1 MSEVETTVLSSDD
14 LYALLEGQRWFARHA
29 EDPVEV
35 RVVDQA
41 ELSARPPR
49 ILDLLAEVAYAPGDR
64 AFYQLLVALPETSDA
79 LADPAGVRELL
90 NLLRSGASIAARDGT
105 VEFSAW
111 GDVLPDAA
119 VDSIRSVGVEQSNSS
134 VVVDGQLLVKV
145 YRRLEAGIS
154 PELEL
159 LRFLAAHGFP
169 NSPEP
174 RGWWSYTGVQMAA
187 TLGLVQRYIPDAI
200 EGWQLALAD
209 LETPEFAGRVARL
222 GEVVGAMHATLAS
235 DPQDPAF
242 APELATR
249 ETFSLLAA
257 TVDDEIEQMF
267 LHLPDD
273 ERLAP
278 IVGRDDAAR
287 ELLRSIGTVASPG
300 SLIRHHGD
308 LHLGQVLWAGDD
320 WFIVDFEG
328 EPARTL
334 SERRSKRSPLR
345 DVAGMLRSL
354 NYVVQV
360 AAAGDELEQRL
371 RTAFLDAYLAS
382 VQSASI
388 LPAPDDVERLITIF
402 ELEKT
407 IYELRY
413 ELAYRPDW
421 VWIPVAGFERLLE
434 RASA

>member
-1 MSEVETTVLSSDD
+1 MSDVEAPALSSDD
-14 LYALLEGQRWFARHA
+14 LYALLEGQRWFARHVD
-29 EDPVEV
+29 DPVEV

-41 ELSARPPR
+41 ELSDEPPR
-49 ILDLLAEVAYAPGDR
+49 IVDLLAEVGYAAGDR
-64 AFYQLLVALPETSDA
+64 AFYQLLLGIPETEDA
-79 LADPAGVRELL
+79 LADPARVRELL
-90 NLLRSGASIAARDGT
+90 HLVRSGASIAARDGT

-111 GDVLPDAA
+111 GDDLSEAA
-119 VDSIRSVGVEQSNSS
+119 VDSIRSLGVEQSNSS
-134 VVVDGQLLVKV
+134 VVVDEELLVKV
-145 YRRLEAGIS
+145 YRRVEAGVS

-159 LRFLAAHGFP
+159 LRFLAAHGFA
-169 NSPEP
+169 NTPEP
-174 RGWWSYTGVQMAA
+174 RGWWSYAGVHLAA
-187 TLGLVQRYIPDAI
+187 TLGLVQRYVPNAI

-209 LETPEFAGRVARL
+209 IETASFASRVSRL

-242 APELATR
+242 SPELATR

-267 LHLPDD
+267 IHLPDD
-273 ERLAP
+273 ERVAP
-278 IVGRDDAAR
+278 IAGQADAAR
-287 ELLRSIGTVASPG
+287 ELLLSIGTVASPG

-308 LHLGQVLWAGDD
+308 LHLGQVLWTGED

-334 SERRSKRSPLR
+334 AERRGKRSPLR

-354 NYVVQV
+354 NYAAQV
-360 AAAGDELEQRL
+360 AGAGDEVEQRL
-371 RTAFLDAYLAS
+371 RTEFLNAYLS
-382 VQSASI
+382 SAQAAAI
-388 LPAPDDVERLITIF
+388 LPALDDAERLITIF

-421 VWIPVAGFERLLE
+421 VWIPVAGLKALLE
-434 RASA
+434 RAAA